1 MAGSSELRGAGGTF
15 GGRSLYAGVLLPGWA
30 DAGRNCT
37 HAGIAR
43 IKRQPAA
50 RPALH
55 GPPKADS
62 GRFADAGNEPRSG
75 GGSSRNRC
83 SGSGVEPK
91 VTFSAR
97 FGGKNVP

>member
-37 HAGIAR
+37 HTGIAR

-50 RPALH
+50 RPALYGLPQTDFGRSAHAGPEPCSGH
-55 GPPKADS
+55 GS
-62 GRFADAGNEPRSG
+62 AG
-75 GGSSRNRC
+75 NRC